1 MKIQFIG
8 ATHEVTGSCTLLEV
22 GGRYYMVDC
31 GMEQGTDV
39 FQNIPLPV
47 PAGAIEAVFL
57 THAHIDHSGML
68 PKLCKDGFSGPIYA
82 TEATCD
88 LCNIMLRDSA
98 HIQESEVQWRNRKAE
113 RSGEPL
119 VEPTYTMNDAMAA
132 IKLLRPVRYQELLQV
147 AEGIDLQMTDIG
159 HLLGSAAIE
168 LWLTENGETRKIVF
182 SGDVG
187 NTNQPLLND
196 PKTVEETDY
205 LVIESTY
212 GDRFHSKARGDA
224 EAELSDC
231 IQRAFDRGGNLVIPS
246 FAVGRTQEML
256 YLIREIKQKGLVTG
270 HDGFP
275 VYVDSP
281 LAVEATGIFLQSHE
295 SNFAEETRG
304 DVIAEFAGYL
314 QRALD
319 RGGNVVIPSFAV
331 GRTQEML
338 YAIREIKQKGL
349 VKGHDGFPVYVDSP
363 LAVEATG
370 IFLQSH
376 ESNFDPET
384 LEVIRQGVNP
394 IWSKG
399 VTLSVTSE
407 ESKLINADLQPKVIL
422 SASGMCEAGRIRH
435 HLKHNLW
442 RKESIVLFVGYQAE
456 HSLGRKLQEGV
467 KNVKLF
473 GEDIAVHAEIA
484 TLHGTS
490 GHADKEG
497 LLNWLLS
504 FREKPK
510 LVFVNHGD
518 DDSCEAFRK
527 TLEEMGY
534 RAEAPYSGTEYDL
547 LTGKLTAYT
556 EGVKIDRAAAFKG
569 SQRARQV
576 YGELLAAAEAL
587 LALVR
592 TRRGC
597 TNKDNAKLTA
607 QIRSLIEKWK

>member
-47 PAGAIEAVFL
+47 SANAIEAVFL

-98 HIQESEVQWRNRKAE
+98 HIQESEAQWRNRKAE
-113 RSGEPL
+113 RAGESL
-119 VEPTYTMNDAMAA
+119 VEPVYTMNDAMAA
-132 IKLLRPVRYQELLQV
+132 IKLLRPVRYQEMLRV
-147 AEGIDLQMTDIG
+147 AEGIDLRMTDIG

-168 LWLTENGETRKIVF
+168 LWLTEKGETRKIVF

-187 NTNQPLLND
+187 NINQPLLND
-196 PKTVEETDY
+196 PKTIEETDY

-212 GDRFHSKARGDA
+212 GDRFHDRVRGDA
-224 EAELSDC
+224 VAELAQC
-231 IQRAFDRGGNLVIPS
+231 IQRAFDRGGN
-246 FAVGRTQEML
+246 
-256 YLIREIKQKGLVTG
+256 
-270 HDGFP
+270 
-275 VYVDSP
+275 
-281 LAVEATGIFLQSHE
+281 
-295 SNFAEETRG
+295 
-304 DVIAEFAGYL
+304 
-314 QRALD
+314 
-319 RGGNVVIPSFAV
+319 VVIPAFAV

-349 VKGHDGFPVYVDSP
+349 VTGHRDFPVYVDSP

-394 IWSKG
+394 IWSRG

-442 RKESIVLFVGYQAE
+442 RKECIILFVGYQAE
-456 HSLGRKLQEGV
+456 TSLGRKLQEGA

-497 LLNWLLS
+497 LLNWLTA
-504 FREKPK
+504 FRKKPE

-518 DDSCEAFRK
+518 DSSCEAFRSN
-527 TLEEMGY
+527 LETMGY

-547 LTGKLTAYT
+547 LTGRITAYT
-556 EGVKIDRAAAFKG
+556 EGVKIDRAASFKG

-592 TRRGC
+592 TRKGC

>member
-1 MKIQFIG
+1 MRIQFIG

-22 GGRYYMVDC
+22 GGRYYLVDC
-31 GMEQGTDV
+31 GMEQGADV

-47 PAGAIEAVFL
+47 AANAIEAVFL

-68 PKLCKDGFSGPIYA
+68 PKLCRDGFAGAIYA

-98 HIQESEVQWRNRKAE
+98 HIQESEAQWRSRKAE
-113 RSGEPL
+113 RAGEPA
-119 VEPTYTMNDAMAA
+119 VEPTYTMNDALAA
-132 IKLLRPVRYQELLQV
+132 IRLLRPCRYLEPLQV
-147 AEGIDLQMTDIG
+147 AEGIVLRMNDAG
-159 HLLGSAAIE
+159 HLLGSASIE
-168 LWLTENGETRKIVF
+168 LWLTEGDETRKIVF

-187 NTNQPLLND
+187 NVNQPLLND
-196 PKTVEETDY
+196 PKPVAETDY

-212 GDRFHSKARGDA
+212 GDLLHDKARGDA
-224 EAELSDC
+224 VAELADC
-231 IQRAFDRGGNLVIPS
+231 IQRAF
-246 FAVGRTQEML
+246 
-256 YLIREIKQKGLVTG
+256 
-270 HDGFP
+270 
-275 VYVDSP
+275 
-281 LAVEATGIFLQSHE
+281 
-295 SNFAEETRG
+295 
-304 DVIAEFAGYL
+304 
-314 QRALD
+314 D

-349 VKGHDGFPVYVDSP
+349 VTGHDGFRVYVDSP

-370 IFLQSH
+370 IFLQSS
-376 ESNFDPET
+376 ETNFDEET
-384 LEVIRQGVNP
+384 LAVLRQGINP
-394 IWSKG
+394 IWFDG
-399 VTLSVTSE
+399 LTLSVTSE
-407 ESKLINADLQPKVIL
+407 ESKLINADMQPKVIL

-456 HSLGRKLQEGV
+456 GSLGRRLQEGA

-484 TLHGTS
+484 MLHGTS
-490 GHADKEG
+490 GHADKDG
-497 LLNWLLS
+497 LLNWLGG
-504 FREKPK
+504 FKEKPG

-518 DDSCEAFRK
+518 DGSCTAFRK
-527 TLEEMGY
+527 TLEDLGY
-534 RAEAPYSGTEYDL
+534 RAEAPFSGTEYDL

-556 EGVKIDRAAAFKG
+556 EGVKIDREAAFKG
-569 SQRARQV
+569 SQRAKQV
-576 YGELLAAAEAL
+576 YSELLAAAEEL
-587 LALVR
+587 LALVK
-592 TRRGC
+592 TRKGR